1 MPTVVIDNELNKIPA
16 ELTVSEHYDTALV
29 LIRLNGKPVGQV
41 LLPVSNGKIDCHSG
55 IRTFLTENPQWDF
68 WENWLKKYLDHEE
81 RPEMTELPKATIAVC
96 TRNRPND
103 LKVCLDGLVSLPD
116 DGQEILV
123 VDNCPANNDT
133 KNMSGSYPG
142 VRYVREEKR
151 GLNNARNRAL
161 LEAKNE
167 IVAFIDDDATPD
179 TNWLRSMLRNFDTPL
194 VMGVTGLTLP
204 LELETE
210 AQEMFE
216 RLTPF
221 SRGFMRVVYDSAKID
236 PVDCGRLG
244 SGVNMAFRKK
254 VLECVGRFD
263 KSLETGSPG
272 RSAGDIDFFSRIL
285 AAGYRIVYEPSAL
298 NWHRHREDWM
308 DLRRQL
314 YDYGVGIFAYY
325 TRSLLF
331 EHSLSTP
338 RVALQWIN
346 AQLQQLARSMLRQPP
361 RIPLDLLVTRLVGCA
376 VGPWAY
382 LYSRW
387 RQASNEKLS

>member
-1 MPTVVIDNELNKIPA
+1 
-16 ELTVSEHYDTALV
+16 
-29 LIRLNGKPVGQV
+29 
-41 LLPVSNGKIDCHSG
+41 LL
-55 IRTFLTENPQWDF
+55 
-68 WENWLKKYLDHEE
+68 
-81 RPEMTELPKATIAVC
+81 
-96 TRNRPND
+96 
-103 LKVCLDGLVSLPD
+103 SLPD

-123 VDNCPANNDT
+123 VDNCPSNDDT
-133 KNMSGSYPG
+133 KRLVESYPQ
-142 VRYVREEKR
+142 VKYVREERK

-179 TNWLRSMLRNFDTPL
+179 KNWLRSILRNFDTPL
-194 VMGVTGLTLP
+194 VMCVTGLTMP

-236 PVDCGRLG
+236 PVDCGRIG

-254 VLECVGRFD
+254 LLECVGPFD

-272 RSAGDIDFFSRIL
+272 RSAGDIDIFSRIL
-285 AAGYRIVYEPSAL
+285 ASGYRIVYDPSAL
-298 NWHRHREDWM
+298 NWHRHRGDWGN
-308 DLRRQL
+308 LRRQL

-325 TRSLLF
+325 TRSLLI
-331 EHSLSTP
+331 EHSISTP
-338 RVALQWIN
+338 RVALRWIHS
-346 AQLQQLARSMLRQPP
+346 QLKQLSRSILRQPP
-361 RIPLDLLVTRLVGCA
+361 RIPIDLLLIRLIGCA

-382 LYSRW
+382 LYARW
-387 RQASNEKLS
+387 RQRSNYNL